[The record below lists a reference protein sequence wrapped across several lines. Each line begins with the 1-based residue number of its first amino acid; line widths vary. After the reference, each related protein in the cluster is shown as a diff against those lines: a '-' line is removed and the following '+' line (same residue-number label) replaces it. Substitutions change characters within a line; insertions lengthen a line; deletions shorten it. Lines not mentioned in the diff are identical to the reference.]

1 MMDDRWEMYVN
12 QGIYED
18 GIYSII
24 YNADLKIVK
33 AQAIDWS
40 QLATRLSYLSQE
52 HSGSV
57 MSEIKGI

>member
-1 MMDDRWEMYVN
+1 MRMVSN
-12 QGIYED
+12 QIR
-18 GIYSII
+18 

-52 HSGSV
+52 HSG
-57 MSEIKGI
+57 